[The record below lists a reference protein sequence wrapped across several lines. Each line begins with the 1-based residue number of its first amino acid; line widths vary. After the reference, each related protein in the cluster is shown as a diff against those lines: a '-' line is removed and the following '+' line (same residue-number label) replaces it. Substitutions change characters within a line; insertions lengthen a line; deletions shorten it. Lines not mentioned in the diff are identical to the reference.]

1 MITQKEYATIEHKLD
16 TITTRKE
23 LVEELQSRM
32 SKDNLSKRVVNDFI
46 NHFVDIITSP
56 FNPIQTNVDKVTI
69 SGLGTFTTKKVAGMK
84 KGKGILKE
92 AKKDIPE
99 RRKPVVKVSKTLS

>member
-1 MITQKEYATIEHKLD
+1 MITQKEYEKVQNQLES
-16 TITTRKE
+16 ITTKKE

-46 NHFVDIITSP
+46 NHFVDIVTSP